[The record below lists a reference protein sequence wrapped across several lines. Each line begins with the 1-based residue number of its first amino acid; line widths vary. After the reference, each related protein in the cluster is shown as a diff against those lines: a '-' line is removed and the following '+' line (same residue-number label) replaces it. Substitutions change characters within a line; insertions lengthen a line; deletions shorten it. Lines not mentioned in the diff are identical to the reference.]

1 MQVESFHPSSS
12 IWASQSA
19 NPSSPSSGAPGEGW
33 GGDRSFID
41 LRKSPLPHPPPD
53 VPGEESGGS
62 SWCGGN
68 CAPANRA
75 FTLVELLV
83 VIGIIVILM
92 SLLLPAVSRANK
104 EAVRVQCLSNLR
116 QMAMAAQHYASTNH
130 GLFPASHY
138 VITSGSTQINYDW
151 DWIYVLGR
159 TATPGLLWL
168 GEHDTPVLKCP
179 AWEGKQYSNPGGLY
193 SGYNY
198 NVSFVGGE
206 PQLGQ
211 LGHPGSIQCLPVHA
225 GSVNHPSTTALF
237 ADAENSVFF
246 CNNLMRSPL
255 PSPSEIQWL
264 GTQTLPGGTWAAYDD
279 TGGGGAAR
287 CAGAQGF
294 RHLGGCNVA
303 YCDGHAE
310 TVYAIVPAPNMTKG
324 VGFLSQDNKAYGER

>member
-1 MQVESFHPSSS
+1 
-12 IWASQSA
+12 
-19 NPSSPSSGAPGEGW
+19 
-33 GGDRSFID
+33 
-41 LRKSPLPHPPPD
+41 
-53 VPGEESGGS
+53 
-62 SWCGGN
+62 
-68 CAPANRA
+68 
-75 FTLVELLV
+75 

-104 EAVRVQCLSNLR
+104 EAVRIQCLSNLR

-138 VITSGSTQINYDW
+138 AVTSGSTQINYDW

>member
-1 MQVESFHPSSS
+1 
-12 IWASQSA
+12 
-19 NPSSPSSGAPGEGW
+19 
-33 GGDRSFID
+33 
-41 LRKSPLPHPPPD
+41 
-53 VPGEESGGS
+53 
-62 SWCGGN
+62 
-68 CAPANRA
+68 
-75 FTLVELLV
+75 

-151 DWIYVLGR
+151 DWIYVLGQ

-168 GEHDTPVLKCP
+168 GEHDTPVQKCP

>member
-1 MQVESFHPSSS
+1 L
-12 IWASQSA
+12 ASQWANVSA
-19 NPSSPSSGAPGEGW
+19 PSPGTPGEDRGGGDFFSSTRTSLLPDPPPGVPGEGKV
-33 GGDRSFID
+33 R
-41 LRKSPLPHPPPD
+41 R
-53 VPGEESGGS
+53 
-62 SWCGGN
+62 GN
-68 CAPANRA
+68 WVLAKGA

-83 VIGIIVILM
+83 VIGIIVIVM

-138 VITSGSTQINYDW
+138 AVTSGSTQINYDW
-151 DWIYVLGR
+151 DWIYVLGQ

-168 GEHDTPVLKCP
+168 GEHDTPVQKCP